1 MKEYS
6 SPARKAFVVFNFI
19 FLTLASLTCILPL
32 IHLLALSFSSSSAV
46 AAGRVG
52 FWPIEPTLSAYE
64 FALRGGK
71 FVTAL
76 WVSVKRVLLGVSVNL
91 VLMVLTAYPLSKP
104 REKLAFRNIYMG
116 FFVVTMILNGG
127 LIPTYVLV
135 VRLGLLNSLWAL
147 ILPGA
152 LPVYNM
158 VILMNFIRGLPEEIE
173 EAALIDGA
181 NPIVCLVKV
190 LLPLLAP
197 SLATVGLFS
206 IVGHWNDWFSGLIYM
221 QDSARYPLQTY
232 LQTLLRDFEEILR
245 MAQGD
250 YSQILSMM
258 NARTGRAAQLFLGAL
273 PILAIYPLLQKHFT
287 TDGPCAGQ
295 RKGLIG
301 SGQHRYTCEIAPA
314 AYGDG
319 LAVSCRS
326 AADWSDQVAIASKGK
341 R

>member
-19 FLTLASLTCILPL
+19 FLTLASLTCILPF

-181 NPIVCLVKV
+181 NPIVCLVTRDLV
-190 LLPLLAP
+190 LLAP

-287 TDGPCAGQ
+287 TGLVLGSV
-295 RKGLIG
+295 KG
-301 SGQHRYTCEIAPA
+301 
-314 AYGDG
+314 
-319 LAVSCRS
+319 
-326 AADWSDQVAIASKGK
+326 
-341 R
+341 

>member
-19 FLTLASLTCILPL
+19 FLTLASLTCILPF

-64 FALRGGK
+64 FALHGGK

-287 TDGPCAGQ
+287 TGLVLGSV
-295 RKGLIG
+295 KG
-301 SGQHRYTCEIAPA
+301 
-314 AYGDG
+314 
-319 LAVSCRS
+319 
-326 AADWSDQVAIASKGK
+326 
-341 R
+341 